1 MNAMTDL
8 HLVRTATLAQAVEA
22 ACARIAP
29 TWPLDQFIAVN
40 PYWGHVAEPIGAVSA
55 RLARLSGTPMTM
67 PRDYYAQAWQA
78 GRLRAPHLHAAL
90 AAAQAPA
97 GQALPTVDELVAA
110 LSQPAPAGPVLPLV
124 TALVD
129 AQRDLS
135 HAPSWTDHVTHQVSQ
150 TCASYFDEQQAR
162 WHPDKSAGL
171 YATWLQLAELDKAP
185 RLLLG
190 LRGHNSRVR
199 ALPRDPMALIDQA
212 TAALGVAPETA
223 HTYFSA
229 LLLSING
236 WAAWCAWQRWQA
248 GLNQPQQLANHIEL
262 DGARHLIVELLA
274 IRLAWEWL
282 LAQAEGLAAA
292 GPRPE
297 GMPRQATGW
306 LSQLQEALDAH
317 EASVARAADEQ
328 RINWLLQHA
337 LELAY
342 QQPLCAALT
351 EQLVKQRAT
360 PASAARPG
368 AEQATRPSAQAVFC
382 IDVRSEVFRRALEAA
397 DAGVATR
404 GFAGFFGLP
413 IAYNPLG
420 STLVRPQLPGL
431 LAPAATAV
439 DNVVGAEPADD
450 GLPLGQAL
458 ARRRQLSLQQAGRWQ
473 AFRSAASSAFSFV
486 EACGLVYG
494 GKLLKG
500 SLGMAQPEHATS
512 AGLSADELRQVRPS
526 MPAPADAAAL
536 QAQVDTA
543 AAVLGAMGLVPSEH
557 NPLARLVLLA
567 GHGSDTANNPHAAGL
582 DCGACGG
589 QTGEVNARVLA
600 GLLNRHDI
608 RAGLAASKGV
618 VLPADTWFVAG
629 LHNTTTDEVPLFD
642 ADGLPASHAPDLARL
657 RRALAAAGQG
667 ARAERASSLGLGGL
681 RDGYAIGQAVRAKS
695 KDWAETRPEW
705 GLANNAAFV
714 VAPRRRTQALDLQGR
729 SFLHDYDWRV
739 DAANGYGL
747 LELIMTAPMVVTNWI
762 NLQYYASTVDN
773 LRYGSGNKVL
783 HNVVGGTIGV
793 FEGNGGD
800 LRIGLPMQSLHNGQR
815 WMHEP
820 LRLSVF
826 IEAPQAAMD
835 AIIDKHAVVKQ
846 LVTNGWLHL
855 FRLDGDA
862 ATVERRTAAGWA
874 AV

>member
-1 MNAMTDL
+1 MNAMTEPHVL
-8 HLVRTATLAQAVEA
+8 RTAQVAQAIEA
-22 ACARIAP
+22 ACAGIAP

-40 PYWGHVAEPIGAVSA
+40 PYWGHVAQPMPHVAA
-55 RLARLSGTPMTM
+55 RLASLSGSPMTL
-67 PRDYYAQAWQA
+67 PRSHYAGAWQA
-78 GRLRAPHLHAAL
+78 GRLRAEHLQAAL
-90 AAAQAPA
+90 ASAMATASEP
-97 GQALPTVDELVAA
+97 LPSADELVAA
-110 LSQPAPAGPVLPLV
+110 LSQPEPAAQPLPLV
-124 TALVD
+124 TTLVD

-135 HAPSWTDHVTHQVSQ
+135 HAPSWTEHVLHQTSQ

-190 LRGHNSRVR
+190 LHGHNARVQ

-212 TAALGVAPETA
+212 TTALGVAPEQA
-223 HTYFSA
+223 QTYFSA

-248 GLNQPQQLANHIEL
+248 GLNQPQQLANHIEM

-282 LAQAEGLAAA
+282 LAQAEGLPQQKPNWLGALHQALATHEVTVAKAAA
-292 GPRPE
+292 
-297 GMPRQATGW
+297 
-306 LSQLQEALDAH
+306 
-317 EASVARAADEQ
+317 EQ
-328 RINWLLQHA
+328 RTNWLLQRA

-351 EQLVKQRAT
+351 EQLQRQRVQD
-360 PASAARPG
+360 AAAVHSG
-368 AEQATRPSAQAVFC
+368 AEQASRPSAQAVFC

-397 DAGVATR
+397 DSGVATR

-413 IAYNPLG
+413 IAYQPLG
-420 STLVRPQLPGL
+420 TNLLRPQLPGL
-431 LAPAATAV
+431 LAPAATAQDAV
-439 DNVVGAEPADD
+439 ASAEGSTRQ
-450 GLPLGQAL
+450 GLPLAQVLARKRRQAL
-458 ARRRQLSLQQAGRWQ
+458 QGAGRWQ
-473 AFRSAASSAFSFV
+473 AFRGAAGSAFSFV
-486 EACGLVYG
+486 EACGLLYA

-500 SLGMAQPEHATS
+500 SVGLAQLEHPTS
-512 AGLSADELRQVRPS
+512 AGLSAADSASLKPS
-526 MPAPADAAAL
+526 MPAPIDATAL
-536 QAQVDTA
+536 QGQVDMA
-543 AAVLGAMGLVPSEH
+543 AGVLGAMGLVPSAQ

-600 GLLNRHDI
+600 GLLNRADV
-608 RAGLAASKGV
+608 RAGLVQAKGIA
-618 VLPADTWFVAG
+618 LPEDTWFVAG

-642 ADGLPASHAPDLARL
+642 ADELPSSHTEDLARL
-657 RRALAAAGQG
+657 RRALAAAGLA
-667 ARAERASSLGLGGL
+667 ARAERADSLGLGAKGGHAP
-681 RDGYAIGQAVRAKS
+681 DGYRLTQSVKAKS

-714 VAPRRRTQALDLQGR
+714 VAPRRRTQALNLQGR

-800 LRIGLPMQSLHNGQR
+800 LRIGLPMQSLHNGER
-815 WMHEP
+815 WMHEA

-826 IEAPQAAMD
+826 IEAPREAIDAM
-835 AIIDKHAVVKQ
+835 IEKHAVVRQ

-862 ATVERRTAAGWA
+862 ALVEQRSEAGWKA
-874 AV
+874 AA